1 MWNLTC
7 EKENCLPNSLKARP
21 ITPKRNRYFEINCAA
36 VLAFRSIGK
45 GHSGAKKVA
54 SILNI
59 DKPNNAHTWRGH
71 TEAVSEFSE
80 KITDVN
86 LKLEAH
92 NAKLYLCKTGQLNI
106 TENELNDHNV
116 EISASFDGSWNTRGW
131 SSRTGIADAFSEPT
145 GKVLDVITK
154 FSHCKIC
161 QEKKSKYDAHQMTT
175 LQYLTWCTDHES
187 KCLMNHEGS
196 ASVSDIFKYIHTIFI
211 STQMHV
217 LLFRSQ
223 ILNALVSHCSI

>member
-7 EKENCLPNSLKARP
+7 EKENCLFNSLKFRP
-21 ITPKRNRYFEINCAA
+21 ITPKRDRYFEINRAA
-36 VLAFRSIGK
+36 VLAFRFIGK
-45 GHSGAKKVA
+45 EHSGAKKVE

-59 DKPNNAHTWRGH
+59 DKPINAHRCRGH
-71 TEAVSEFSE
+71 TEAISECSE
-80 KITDVN
+80 KIMDVN
-86 LKLEAH
+86 SKLKAH
-92 NAKLYLCKTGQLNI
+92 NAKSYLCKTGQLNI

-116 EISASFDGSWNTRGW
+116 EISASFDGSWNTQGW
-131 SSRTGIADAFSEPT
+131 SSRTGIVDACFEPT

-154 FSHCKIC
+154 FSHCNIC